1 MKISVCIPC
10 HVNDFSD
17 LKNLILDLNS
27 QSRKPDEVI
36 IFIKPVS
43 DSFLE
48 DKNLTLDNEIQY
60 KFLTE
65 NKYSTMAYAKN
76 RCIEE
81 ATGDIIC
88 LMDSDDTLDEKKV
101 EFVENFMKE
110 HDHCDIMVHGYF
122 YNNKNS
128 VRAQSVNIQDLTYEE
143 CLPDPN
149 ALGIM
154 STSGQELHH
163 AHSSFRRKVLLENS
177 FPEKD
182 SAYRIDDSVFLKML
196 LKKGFNIL
204 FSKHKL
210 ISFNKI

>member
-110 HDHCDIMVHGYF
+110 HDRCDIMVHGYF
-122 YNNKNS
+122 YNDKNS
-128 VRAQSVNIQDLTYEE
+128 VRTQSVDVQDLTYEE

-154 STSGQELHH
+154 STSKQELHH